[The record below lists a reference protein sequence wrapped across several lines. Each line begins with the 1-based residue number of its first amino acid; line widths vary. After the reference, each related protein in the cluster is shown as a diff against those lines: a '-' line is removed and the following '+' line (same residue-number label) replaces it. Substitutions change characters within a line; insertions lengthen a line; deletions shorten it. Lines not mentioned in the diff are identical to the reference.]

1 MRCKGKQIYLM
12 FRNILNVA
20 LVLDSFHTSIIS
32 TVEPLMG
39 PGRGRNAKK

>member
-1 MRCKGKQIYLM
+1 MRYKGKQIYLM

-20 LVLDSFHTSIIS
+20 LVLDTFPTIIIC
-32 TVEPLMG
+32 TVEPLNG